1 MSKYIIRNLIRYTP
15 RRLAPNGGKTRK
27 VKSYNYNTHVL
38 YLNAMPRRPLI
49 TRYWC
54 GEYNTICMVFVFAEM
69 NQRLATCV
77 RIEFNIL
84 AEREQKKKNKNKKF
98 L

>member
-1 MSKYIIRNLIRYTP
+1 MYTP
-15 RRLAPNGGKTRK
+15 VRHDVWFEMEGKTRK

-38 YLNAMPRRPLI
+38 YLNAMPRRPPI
-49 TRYWC
+49 TRWC
-54 GEYNTICMVFVFAEM
+54 GEYIIRYIYMVFIFAEM

-84 AEREQKKKNKNKKF
+84 AECEQKKK
-98 L
+98 